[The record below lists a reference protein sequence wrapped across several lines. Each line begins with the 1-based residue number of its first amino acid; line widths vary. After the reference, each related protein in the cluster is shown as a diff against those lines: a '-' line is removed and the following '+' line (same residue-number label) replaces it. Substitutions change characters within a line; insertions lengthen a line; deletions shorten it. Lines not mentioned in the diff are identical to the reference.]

1 MFEQKIR
8 KISHFLNK
16 MQTQDQQLCRCSRNT
31 RPCPICLQVLA
42 DSRKEHKL
50 QLAAEVAAA
59 QDRLYKIIEAR
70 RAEEFNAMS
79 VLEQLSCLERDT
91 TTFPSAPPAERFLS
105 LSSIMR
111 KFMTLSLL

>member
-1 MFEQKIR
+1 
-8 KISHFLNK
+8 
-16 MQTQDQQLCRCSRNT
+16 MQSPNQQLCRCSRNT

-42 DSRKEHKL
+42 DSRKERQL
-50 QLAAEVAAA
+50 ELAANLSAA
-59 QDRLYKIIEAR
+59 QDRLYKIMEAR

-79 VLEQLSCLERDT
+79 VLERLSCMERDT
-91 TTFPSAPPAERFLS
+91 TTLPSAPPAERFLS